1 MAVMKRQ
8 RVRVFRHTP
17 STRIWGWLVRV
28 LPFLLVLLVV
38 IAMCFIAIT
47 HIPTAMQKRS
57 LSIKNSARVT
67 KLKSDQ
73 VNNVPNNDFQLER
86 LIKTKPES
94 VSLFVARLKNE
105 ARGYCSKKLMELK
118 KSIEKT
124 KLLAETYE
132 SCRPKSWC
140 PKIPPILYGAEQLSS
155 AVINMTKEEII
166 DAVGAMNIGG
176 SWAPEDCKARHSVC
190 IIIPYR
196 DRQDHLWTLLHRL
209 IPVLKR
215 QQLDFKIFVVEQVSN
230 ATFNKGAIMNAAFL
244 TIYRTYGLRNIDDWH
259 KGLYG
264 CYIFHDVDM
273 LPEDDRNMYSCS
285 EFPKH
290 LSVAVNEF
298 KYQLPYHKLVGGVF
312 NIRPHHYFQV
322 NGYSNLFWGWGGEDD
337 DMGYR
342 LEQVGL
348 PITRPPT
355 HFGRYTMVKHIKRKP
370 LAHAVRLKLVH
381 TSQKRYKYDGLNTLK
396 YEVFNVE
403 SEKLYTR
410 ILVDVGD
417 MPDYVRSFEAKRTVL
432 KKKWK

>member
-1 MAVMKRQ
+1 MK
-8 RVRVFRHTP
+8 
-17 STRIWGWLVRV
+17 I
-28 LPFLLVLLVV
+28 
-38 IAMCFIAIT
+38 
-47 HIPTAMQKRS
+47 
-57 LSIKNSARVT
+57 
-67 KLKSDQ
+67 
-73 VNNVPNNDFQLER
+73 
-86 LIKTKPES
+86 KPEKIN
-94 VSLFVARLKNE
+94 LFTSRLKQE
-105 ARGYCSKKLMELK
+105 AKYYCSKKFTEINENSD
-118 KSIEKT
+118 KSKIITEKIGP
-124 KLLAETYE
+124 
-132 SCRPKSWC
+132 CRPKVWC
-140 PKIPPILYGAEQLSS
+140 AKSPPVLYGTEKLKS
-155 AVINMTKEEII
+155 AAINLTEEEII
-166 DAVGAMNIGG
+166 DAVGIMGIGG

-209 IPVLKR
+209 IPLLKR

-244 TIYRTYGLRNIDDWH
+244 TIYRNYGLRNADDWH
-259 KGLYG
+259 KGLYN

-285 EFPKH
+285 KFPKH

-298 KYQLPYHKLVGGVF
+298 KYKLPYHHLVGGVF
-312 NIRPHHYFQV
+312 NIRPKHYFRV

-342 LEQVGL
+342 IEHVGL
-348 PITRPPT
+348 PITRPPE

-396 YEVFNVE
+396 YKVCSVD
-403 SEKLYTR
+403 SEKLFTR

-417 MPDYVRSFEAKRTVL
+417 IPDYVRSFETKQSST
-432 KKKWK
+432 KKKNQ